1 MVTGNNIITEE
12 AITKECIILGDD
24 IEPKN
29 LDNNQIEGNP
39 EHMNVTTK
47 K

>member
-1 MVTGNNIITEE
+1 MYNFGRWYR
-12 AITKECIILGDD
+12 A
-24 IEPKN
+24 KN

-47 K
+47 KWIYKRTT